1 MDAVTREEKR
11 ERLKRLSGLCKE
23 CWRHGLGILD
33 LRPDADLQSLLF
45 RLSAIE
51 RETDEELLGL
61 GLPEEAEKPA
71 FTDVTVP
78 PEKTA

>member
-33 LRPDADLQSLLF
+33 LRPDADLKALLERVA
-45 RLSAIE
+45 RLE
-51 RETDEELLGL
+51 RETDEELLAL
-61 GLPEEAEKPA
+61 GLPDETTENRA
-71 FTDVTVP
+71 
-78 PEKTA
+78 